1 MASNLAFLKVS
12 FLKGFVR
19 AGRRV
24 STHAVAE
31 QVIGKFFQFV
41 KHAPM
46 SVDENFWSIRS
57 PANAIRLA
65 FQLIETIVNPKASQL
80 IAKRLFYKT
89 DSQKFVVDSKKPMPQ
104 RSDPQAWNAALEK
117 NLRLGVDRLVH
128 FSNSMVVH
136 PDKLKTIRVPVQQ
149 VQPIPEPEAQ
159 PPEVELD
166 MTPDIS
172 KAVDKKLLNEIVGD
186 LKPDV
191 PEKEVKVAKKDVI
204 KKVKI
209 QPPTPAVPKGS
220 SEEHPQTTP
229 DTGSKA
235 IVEGNA
241 PKQPAEVPKTT
252 TEKLPNPVSKHVPRW
267 KRMKKSGT
275 ISKPVTS
282 LPKPAPDKGTSKKHP
297 TATSEESSKDS
308 SAQIPKD
315 SKEEHPAESASKEPT
330 LKSKM
335 TRLKKSEKDIKVLQ
349 GEHKDGKFIEKNRL
363 GDLQVKSVEELHLKR
378 KRDEKVVPKTPLK
391 KSEENVVKIGEQ
403 SQTEAERISD
413 LIELVIKTSYQ
424 YGFNEFIYPN
434 FAFRLKLR

>member
-1 MASNLAFLKVS
+1 MPS
-12 FLKGFVR
+12 
-19 AGRRV
+19 GRRV

-149 VQPIPEPEAQ
+149 VHTIQEPEAQ
-159 PPEVELD
+159 TPEVEPD

-186 LKPDV
+186 LKPDL
-191 PEKEVKVAKKDVI
+191 PEKEVKIAKKDVI

-209 QPPTPAVPKGS
+209 QPPTFPKGS

-229 DTGSKA
+229 DKGSQV

-241 PKQPAEVPKTT
+241 PKQPAEVPKPTS
-252 TEKLPNPVSKHVPRW
+252 EKPPKPASKHVPRW
-267 KRMKKSGT
+267 KRMQKSGK
-275 ISKPVTS
+275 ISKPVKS
-282 LPKPAPDKGTSKKHP
+282 HPKPTPEKGTSEKHP
-297 TATSEESSKDS
+297 TATSEDSKDS
-308 SAQIPKD
+308 SARIPKD
-315 SKEEHPAESASKEPT
+315 SKEEHPAESASKESP

-349 GEHKDGKFIEKNRL
+349 GEDKDGKFIEKNRL

-378 KRDEKVVPKTPLK
+378 NREEKVVPKTPLK

-413 LIELVIKTSYQ
+413 LIELVRKTSYQ
-424 YGFNEFIYPN
+424 II
-434 FAFRLKLR
+434 LIWL